1 MEEREK
7 VRNAQ
12 IIYGLFQGSQIVS
25 FPKIIAKTSLNSRTE
40 SRATMQSKSG
50 VLGKWS
56 ESVVLAINPS
66 GEL

>member
-1 MEEREK
+1 M
-7 VRNAQ
+7 RNAH

-25 FPKIIAKTSLNSRTE
+25 FPQVVAKPLSTHLLKSQ
-40 SRATMQSKSG
+40 AAMQTKSG

-56 ESVVLAINPS
+56 ESVVLAINFP